1 MIGSAA
7 ASMRPI
13 SSSWLVR
20 PSSACWA
27 RASAATVPW
36 MLALSSPA
44 SSCWRSTSAC
54 RPIAITGWRR
64 SWLAAEKKRSRS
76 AWACCDSRRPASACS
91 RSACSLW
98 RRPMFSSS
106 WRARSDTSFQTMR
119 QEADAEHRQAHHQ
132 GRAVEQAHHD
142 DRPEQQRD
150 RQLHR
155 RRVVGDREGRRQ
167 RHRQHHHAEDQLDR
181 RIGRV
186 EQQHAAQAVRRL
198 VQRDAQRVDAQ
209 RPPAGWPASAAPA
222 VAAGRSRGR
231 RC

>member
-1 MIGSAA
+1 MRRSATASVQTSAPAGQRTFTRPLADWRANSCISGATGTATGMIGSAA

-44 SSCWRSTSAC
+44 SSWWRSTSAC
-54 RPIAITGWRR
+54 RPMAITGWRR

-98 RRPMFSSS
+98 RRPMFCSS
-106 WRARSDTSFQTMR
+106 WRARSDTSFQTI
-119 QEADAEHRQAHHQ
+119 ASSPTPST
-132 GRAVEQAHHD
+132 
-142 DRPEQQRD
+142 DRPIIKGE
-150 RQLHR
+150 
-155 RRVVGDREGRRQ
+155 
-167 RHRQHHHAEDQLDR
+167 
-181 RIGRV
+181 
-186 EQQHAAQAVRRL
+186 
-198 VQRDAQRVDAQ
+198 
-209 RPPAGWPASAAPA
+209 P
-222 VAAGRSRGR
+222 
-231 RC
+231 